1 MPDKIR
7 FKLLVAIVSQ
17 GRCAPL
23 VDAAKAAGAEGA
35 TIVRGRGTGVH
46 EGAKFLGVP
55 IEPEKDVMLVLVPID
70 VAEQVLDAMVS
81 AGQLD
86 KPGKGIVFLLDV
98 PRVAGI
104 VHRGE
109 VLHKAG
115 PGS

>member
-1 MPDKIR
+1 MTDKIR

-17 GRCAPL
+17 GRCSPL
-23 VDAAKAAGAEGA
+23 VEAAKAAGAEGA

-46 EGAKFLGVP
+46 EGAKFLGLP
-55 IEPEKDVMLVLVPID
+55 IEPEKDVMLVLVPVD
-70 VAEQVLDAMVS
+70 AAEVVLDAMVT

-86 KPGKGIVFLLDV
+86 QPGKGIVFMLDV

-115 PGS
+115 EEA

>member
-1 MPDKIR
+1 MTDQIR

-17 GRCAPL
+17 GRCSPL
-23 VDAAKAAGAEGA
+23 VEAAKAAGAEGA

-46 EGAKFLGVP
+46 EGAKFLGLP
-55 IEPEKDVMLVLVPID
+55 IEPEKDVMLVLVPVD
-70 VAEQVLDAMVS
+70 AAEEVLDAMVS

-86 KPGKGIVFLLDV
+86 QPGKGIVFLLDV

-109 VLHKAG
+109 VLHKDG
-115 PGS
+115 